1 MNTATVKNAALYTL
15 RDGVLEYNC
24 THSAPVAADATVRG
38 CGISTA
44 GRLRAIMGAADMPKT
59 VHSTATGRRKLRF
72 FVVADLTFNEKGE
85 IAAIGVKSI
94 SRRPVVGISWKQNEI
109 KADYEN
115 MAEILERSG
124 AYALYLPRITKEE
137 GAAKVL
143 DQLDGV
149 LATGGVD
156 INPAIFGEKQTPHG
170 TQKCND
176 PRDIS
181 DLLLVRNAVR
191 LDIPLLAICRGSQML
206 SAALGGKLIQDVP
219 YYLGQKVQKGEI
231 SPSRV
236 TRVLSGRLRPEDEA
250 VADMGYVIWDENDQ
264 PAGATYDRETDTYM
278 EGCGC
283 KEGHLRVEVDGL
295 CHSGGIGFH
304 GDTTIS
310 KNSKWLYTING
321 GERLDLITTSHHQAV
336 DSDRLGEGLTV
347 VATSCDGIVEA
358 TEYQQNLF
366 CLGVQYHPEKD
377 SLRNHTEVE
386 MNQDKCCEYF
396 RTLVRYALMY
406 SLR

>member
-1 MNTATVKNAALYTL
+1 MNTSTTKNAALYTL

-24 THSAPVAADATVRG
+24 THSAPVAADAAVKG
-38 CGISTA
+38 CGINNIA
-44 GRLRAIMGAADMPKT
+44 RLELVMGKADMPLPTLSYKAGKRT
-59 VHSTATGRRKLRF
+59 LKF
-72 FVVADLTFNEKGE
+72 FVTADLTFNEKGE
-85 IAAIGVKSI
+85 ITDINVKNI

-124 AYALYLPRITKEE
+124 AYAVYLPRITKEE

-143 DQLDGV
+143 GQLDGV

-156 INPAIFGEKQTPHG
+156 INPAVYGEKQTPHG

-206 SAALGGKLIQDVP
+206 SAALGGKLVQDVP

-236 TRVLSGRLRPEDEA
+236 TRVLSGRVSPDDDA
-250 VADMGYVIWDENDQ
+250 VADMGYVMWDENGQ

-283 KEGHLRVEVDGL
+283 KEGHLRVEIDGL
-295 CHSGGIGFH
+295 CHSGGSGFH

-310 KNSKWLYTING
+310 KNSKWLYRING

-336 DSDRLGEGLTV
+336 DPDRLGEGLTV
-347 VATSCDGIVEA
+347 AATSCDGIVEA
-358 TEYQQNLF
+358 TEYRQNLF

-396 RTLVRYALMY
+396 RTLTRYALLY
-406 SLR
+406 SLL